1 VRKTVPFSLL
11 ILTSLASSAAD
22 KPDDF
27 KSIVKRVEQHYGKA
41 HMKIPFMGLVS
52 FASHFTRP
60 VGASDFKMAVI
71 EGVSE
76 NAESL
81 PDFNPGPEW
90 RAVIRSTSR
99 NGDHLVMYGRDE
111 GHAIRTLLVSLDKDE
126 AVVMQMRLD
135 PTHFAKMLSEKSFDL
150 RSMGDRSHDR
160 DY

>member
-1 VRKTVPFSLL
+1 VKTLTVYLL
-11 ILTSLASSAAD
+11 VLTAAMAPAAD

-41 HMKIPFMGLVS
+41 HMKVPLMGLVT

-60 VGASDFKMAVI
+60 LGASDFKLAVI
-71 EGVSE
+71 DDVGPS
-76 NAESL
+76 AESM

-99 NGDHLVMYGRDE
+99 NGDHTAIYGRDE
-111 GHAIRTLLVSLDKDE
+111 GHAIRTLIVSLEKDE

-135 PTHFAKMLSEKSFDL
+135 PGHFAKMLNDKSFNIK
-150 RSMGDRSHDR
+150 SFGDRSRDR